1 MAIDWQDVVYRG
13 DAADVKELFET
24 YRVEDYLAAF
34 EDQQRQQDRGMRERL
49 LKDGIR
55 LTDRLSPRIYRIFSE
70 LCTALEIQAQPEI
83 FCLPN
88 PEINAFAMLDVQ
100 EKGTYSLVGI
110 TSGALEKL
118 DDAELKSILGHEMGH
133 FLYGNNRLN
142 ALLSQNQNNPS
153 LTVLPSLGESLF
165 LRWRKKAEVSGD
177 RVGLLASRDFHASA
191 ISLMKAT
198 FGLSEKNL
206 NLDIE
211 ALLSQVDEIKGH
223 PEMME
228 ETFASHPVLPIRLK
242 ALELFSRSEK
252 AKRHGYPTTGKLI
265 DDDALENS
273 VDELIN
279 LTRRY
284 PFKREHEAVM
294 RLVSMGGA
302 LLLAADR
309 DISDDEVKLLIHI
322 LQAYFT
328 DEPEREIV
336 TDKDEI
342 MRRIPAEVE
351 VLQKYDN
358 MEAKGFVLSRLS
370 DIALADGALMDAE
383 RAVILQVA
391 EWLGVPQKLANGM
404 LVQAAQSVGF
414 HTDTKLNQIADQ
426 LRKSFQTGFAGRIT
440 KAPTIAG

>member
-1 MAIDWQDVVYRG
+1 MPIDWQDVVYRG

-24 YRVEDYLAAF
+24 YRVGDYLEAF

-49 LKDGIR
+49 LKEGIR
-55 LTDRLSPRIYRIFSE
+55 LTDRLSPRIYRLFDEI
-70 LCTALEIQAQPEI
+70 CHALDIEAKPEI
-83 FCLPN
+83 FCLSN
-88 PEINAFAMLDVQ
+88 PEINAFAMLDMQ
-100 EKGTYSLVGI
+100 ESGTYSLIGV
-110 TSGALEKL
+110 TSGSLEKL
-118 DDAELKSILGHEMGH
+118 SDPELKSILGHEMGH

-142 ALLSQNQNNPS
+142 ALLSQDQNNRS
-153 LTVLPSLGESLF
+153 ITVLPPLGESLF

-177 RVGLLASRDFHASA
+177 RVGLLASRDFQASA

-223 PEMME
+223 PELME

-242 ALELFSRSEK
+242 ALEIFSRSQK
-252 AKRHGYPTTGKLI
+252 AKRHGYPTTGKLL
-265 DDDALENS
+265 DDDALENG

-284 PFKREHEAVM
+284 PFRREHEAVM
-294 RLVSMGGA
+294 RMVALGGA
-302 LLLAADR
+302 LLLAADK
-309 DISDDEVKLLIHI
+309 DISDDEVKVLIHI

-336 TDKDEI
+336 TDRDEI

-351 VLQKYDN
+351 VLKKFDN
-358 MEAKGFVLSRLS
+358 MDAKGFVLSRLA

-383 RAVILQVA
+383 RATILQVA
-391 EWLGVPQKLANGM
+391 DWLGIPQKVATTI
-404 LVQAAQSVGF
+404 LVGAAQSVGF
-414 HTDTKLNQIADQ
+414 HSDTKLNHIADQ
-426 LRKSFQTGFAGRIT
+426 LRKSFQSGFAGRA
-440 KAPTIAG
+440 APTPTVR